1 MSISERALRRS
12 AGSWATVVVATLWL
26 AACAMVGEPEVVA
39 GSATTVT
46 FRWAGSSP
54 PDTAAAAYCA
64 KHDRKSVY
72 QGGVDVGPGGSN
84 LYAYD
89 CVEPPPQ

>member
-1 MSISERALRRS
+1 MSISERALRRA
-12 AGSWATVVVATLWL
+12 AGSWVLAVVATLWL

-46 FRWAGSSP
+46 FRWVGNSP
-54 PDTAAAAYCA
+54 PDEAAVGYCA
-64 KHDRKSVY
+64 KHGRKAVY

-89 CVEPPPQ
+89 CVETPPQ